1 MIEQARPR
9 TFGGMTR
16 TGLATALFLASEAQF
31 FLALI
36 LGFFY
41 LRAESDPARL
51 TGGDQLDAM
60 RAGVFTG
67 FLILSSATFMLAERA
82 HRQRNRRGL
91 QLWLAVTLLLGLLFL
106 ANQALEYR
114 GLWGDGFTVE
124 SNLFGTQFYT
134 MTGVHFAHVAAG
146 AVMLAILLGFALR
159 GRPDEPGT
167 GAMQPIG
174 YYWHF
179 VDVVWVIIYTV
190 VYLVGA

>member
-1 MIEQARPR
+1 MIEQVQPRP
-9 TFGGMTR
+9 FGGLTR
-16 TGLATALFLASEAQF
+16 TGLATALFLFSEAQF

-51 TGGDQLDAM
+51 TGGDMLDAV

-67 FLILSSATFMLAERA
+67 FLILSSVTFMLAEHA
-82 HRQRNRRGL
+82 HHQGHRRGF
-91 QLWLAVTLLLGLLFL
+91 QLWLAATVILGVLFL
-106 ANQALEYR
+106 VNQALEYR
-114 GLWGDGFTVE
+114 GLWGDGLTVQ

-134 MTGVHFAHVAAG
+134 LTGVHFAHVAAG
-146 AVMLAILLGFALR
+146 IVMLAILLGFALW

-167 GAMQPIG
+167 AAVQPIG